1 MGHLN
6 RKKIIDI
13 VQWILIIVLV
23 CISCLIYFS
32 KSNIKTEKE
41 IQTETTYVKVY
52 ESQRLAALEKEN
64 KILYDSIKNLHDVE
78 SAVEIKYVYKIKTD
92 TITVEKFIQ
101 KEDSVWAVELNND
114 TIKTNI
120 EIKANDLKWCNV
132 ETEINDKFTIITQ
145 EDNNK
150 VQTQINHS
158 PNVSIDN
165 VDMWHRKKN
174 WTDNFHHGPSV
185 TAGYDLI
192 NKNFGVMIGYSI
204 IYEF

>member
-1 MGHLN
+1 MTQLN
-6 RKKIIDI
+6 WKKIIDI

-23 CISCLIYFS
+23 FIACFIYFS
-32 KSNIKTEKE
+32 KTNFKTEKE

-52 ESQRLAALEKEN
+52 ESQHLAALENEN
-64 KILYDSIKNLHDVE
+64 KILYDSIKTLHNVE
-78 SAVEIKYVYKIKTD
+78 SAIEIKYIYKTKTD

-101 KEDSVWAVELNND
+101 KEDSIWSVELNND

-145 EDNNK
+145 EEKNN
-150 VQTQINHS
+150 VQTKINHS
-158 PNVSIDN
+158 SNLTIN
-165 VDMWHRKKN
+165 NADMWHRKKR
-174 WTDNFHHGPSV
+174 WTDNFHHGPSI
-185 TAGYDLI
+185 TAGYDVI
-192 NKNFGVMIGYSI
+192 NKNVGVMIGYSI